1 MIKLVLSLVGFPRFS
16 ELSNLKRA
24 DFILHNR
31 HVSIFIEKSKT
42 DIQKKVH
49 WLHLAKLNSNV
60 CPLEL
65 TKRYFVLA
73 GIDKQCE
80 KYIFRCIDN
89 TKTGQKLRNIDKP
102 ISYTTVR
109 GHVLGL
115 QANIYIY
122 IDSQNCGLHSLRS
135 GGASAAANLF
145 EKIQR
150 KRKITFT
157 NIQNQNFQCQ
167 GTRPSSHD

>member
-1 MIKLVLSLVGFPRFS
+1 MIKLVLSLVGFLRFS
-16 ELSNLKRA
+16 ELWDLKRA

-31 HVSIFIEKSKT
+31 HVSIFIAKSKT

-122 IDSQNCGLHSLRS
+122 RFTELWTSQLAIRWSFSSSKSFRKDSNK
-135 GGASAAANLF
+135 
-145 EKIQR
+145 EKNYFHEYIESKLSVSRNPALQ
-150 KRKITFT
+150 
-157 NIQNQNFQCQ
+157 
-167 GTRPSSHD
+167 P